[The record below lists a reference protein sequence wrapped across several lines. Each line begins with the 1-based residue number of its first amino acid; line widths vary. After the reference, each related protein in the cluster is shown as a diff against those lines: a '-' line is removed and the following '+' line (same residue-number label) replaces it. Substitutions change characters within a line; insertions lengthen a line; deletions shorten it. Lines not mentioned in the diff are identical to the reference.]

1 MPAAVYVG
9 LAVTSHNPTASA
21 TATFTNV
28 IARAPT
34 PGNQPPTVSLSTS
47 GSAFTAPA
55 SIPLTAAASDADGAV
70 VRVDFRAGSQMI
82 GSDTTNPFSVS
93 WTNVSAGNYT
103 ITAVATDNNGATATS
118 AIAVS
123 VSAPGNQLPS
133 VSLTSPSAGGSYTAP
148 ASFTLTA
155 SASDADGTI
164 ARVDF
169 YRGSTLI
176 GSDTTSPYSIA
187 WTNVPAGSYSLTAV
201 ATDNAGAA
209 RTSAAVSITVNGT
222 APRPTTVVFVPSTS
236 HATGV
241 TSYSVALRR
250 AGDPSSASP
259 VATRDLGKPP
269 IANGEISVD
278 ISTLVDP
285 LAAGSYYAIVSAI
298 GPGGTTP
305 SAPSPNFTK

>member
-1 MPAAVYVG
+1 
-9 LAVTSHNPTASA
+9 
-21 TATFTNV
+21 
-28 IARAPT
+28 
-34 PGNQPPTVSLSTS
+34 
-47 GSAFTAPA
+47 
-55 SIPLTAAASDADGAV
+55 LTAAASDPDGAV
-70 VRVDFRAGSQMI
+70 VRVDFRAGSQVI
-82 GSDTTNPFSVS
+82 GSDATSPFSVN

-133 VSLTSPSAGGSYTAP
+133 VSLTSPAAGTYTAP
-148 ASFTLTA
+148 TSFTLAAT
-155 SASDADGTI
+155 ASDADGTI

-187 WTNVPAGSYSLTAV
+187 WNNVPAGSYSLTAV
-201 ATDNAGAA
+201 ATDNAGAT
-209 RTSAAVSITVNGT
+209 RTSTAVSITVNGT

-269 IANGEISVD
+269 IVNGEISVD

-285 LAAGSYYAIVSAI
+285 LPAGSYYAIVSAI